1 MKKFFRRQVWVILMI
16 PMLFLTGCGQGKV
29 QELRRVDTAMGT
41 VVQQTVY
48 LTGENEGKYNGENRL
63 TEDILELI
71 LKLEEE
77 TLSWRLETS
86 ETFQVNA
93 YAGSGKWVE
102 LSEELSQILDQCRKL
117 TEDSEGAF
125 DVALGPVARLWDI
138 DSWAAGQ
145 RIGSFQVPGEQE
157 LTEALARSGMEWVQ
171 LEFLPGEE
179 RADVYM
185 ENGAAL
191 DFGAVGKGLAL
202 DEISRC
208 LEADGHVM
216 GAVVSVG
223 GSVLTYGEKP
233 DGSAWRVG
241 IANPNDPSVNLGILT
256 LTGQWYISTSG
267 DYERYVESGGVR
279 YHHILDSATGYPA
292 DSGLSSVTVLAEN
305 GLLSDGLSTACFVL
319 GYERGMALAQLYG
332 VEVLFVEKD
341 GEIHMTP
348 GMEDLFQPVD

>member
-1 MKKFFRRQVWVILMI
+1 MKKFFQRSILVILLI
-16 PMLFLTGCGQGKV
+16 SVLSLTGCGQRRA
-29 QELRRVDTAMGT
+29 QEIRRVDTAMGT
-41 VVQQTVY
+41 LVQQTVY
-48 LTGENEGKYNGENRL
+48 VTGGDDR
-63 TEDILELI
+63 TEDILDLI

-102 LSEELSQILDQCRKL
+102 LSEELSQILEQCRQL
-117 TEDSEGAF
+117 TEDSGGAF
-125 DVALGPVARLWDI
+125 DVAFGPVARLWDI

-145 RIGSFQVPGEQE
+145 RTGSFQVPGEQE
-157 LTEALARSGMEWVQ
+157 LAEAFAQSGMERVQ
-171 LEFLPGEE
+171 LDFLPGEE
-179 RADVYM
+179 CADIYM
-185 ENGAAL
+185 KEGAAL

-202 DEISRC
+202 DVISRY
-208 LEADGHVM
+208 LEADGHIT

-233 DGSAWRVG
+233 DGTAWRVG

-279 YHHILDSATGYPA
+279 YHHILDPATGYPA
-292 DSGLSSVTVLAEN
+292 DSGISSVTVLAEN

-319 GYERGMALAQLYG
+319 GRERGMALAQQYG
-332 VEVLFVEKD
+332 AEALFVEKD
-341 GEIHMTP
+341 GEIYMTP
-348 GMEDLFQPVD
+348 GMEALFRLVD

>member
-1 MKKFFRRQVWVILMI
+1 MKKFFQRSVWVILLI
-16 PMLFLTGCGQGKV
+16 PMLSLAGCGQRKP
-29 QELRRVDTAMGT
+29 QELRRMDTAMGT

-48 LTGENEGKYNGENRL
+48 VTGGDDR
-63 TEDILELI
+63 TEDIFNLI

-86 ETFQVNA
+86 ETFQMNL

-102 LSEELSQILDQCRKL
+102 LSEELSQILAQCQKL
-117 TEDSEGAF
+117 TEDSGGAF

-145 RIGSFQVPGEQE
+145 RTGSFQVPGEQE
-157 LTEALARSGMEWVQ
+157 LAEALIQSGMGRVQ
-171 LEFLPGEE
+171 IQFLPGEE
-179 RADVYM
+179 CADIYLQD
-185 ENGAAL
+185 GAAL

-202 DEISRC
+202 DEISRY
-208 LEADGHVM
+208 LEADGHIT

-233 DGSAWRVG
+233 DGTAWRVG
-241 IANPNDPSVNLGILT
+241 IADPGDPSVNMGILT
-256 LTGQWYISTSG
+256 LPGQWYISTSG
-267 DYERYVESGGVR
+267 DYERYVELGGVR
-279 YHHILDSATGYPA
+279 YHHILDPATGYPA

-319 GYERGMALAQLYG
+319 GRERGLALAQLYG
-332 VEVLFVEKD
+332 AEALFVEKD
-341 GEIHMTP
+341 GGIYMTP
-348 GMEDLFQPVD
+348 GMEDLFRPVD

>member
-1 MKKFFRRQVWVILMI
+1 MKNFFRRSVWVILLI
-16 PMLFLTGCGQGKV
+16 PMLFLTGCEQRRA

-48 LTGENEGKYNGENRL
+48 VTGGDDR
-63 TEDILELI
+63 TEDILTLI

-102 LSEELSQILDQCRKL
+102 LSEELSQILEQCQKL
-117 TEDSEGAF
+117 AEDSGGAF

-145 RIGSFQVPGEQE
+145 RTGSFQVPEEKE
-157 LTEALARSGMEWVQ
+157 LTEALAQSGMGRVQ
-171 LEFLPGEE
+171 IQLQPGEE
-179 RADVYM
+179 CADIYL
-185 ENGAAL
+185 EDGAAL

-202 DEISRC
+202 DEISRY
-208 LEADGHVM
+208 LEADGRVT

-233 DGSAWRVG
+233 DGTAWRVG
-241 IANPNDPSVNLGILT
+241 IADPNDPSVNMGILT

-279 YHHILDSATGYPA
+279 YHHILDPATGYPA

-319 GYERGMALAQLYG
+319 GWERGMALAQLYG
-332 VEVLFVEKD
+332 AEALFVEKD
-341 GEIHMTP
+341 GEIYMTP
-348 GMEDLFQPVD
+348 GMEALFRPAD

>member
-1 MKKFFRRQVWVILMI
+1 M
-16 PMLFLTGCGQGKV
+16 
-29 QELRRVDTAMGT
+29 DTAMGT

-48 LTGENEGKYNGENRL
+48 VTGGDDR
-63 TEDILELI
+63 TEDILNLI

-102 LSEELSQILDQCRKL
+102 LSEELSQILEQCRKL
-117 TEDSEGAF
+117 TEDSGGAF
-125 DVALGPVARLWDI
+125 DVTLGPLARLWDI

-145 RIGSFQVPGEQE
+145 QAGSFQVPGEQE
-157 LTEALARSGMEWVQ
+157 LAEALTQSGMGQVQ
-171 LEFLPGEE
+171 IQFLPGEE
-179 RADVYM
+179 CADIYM
-185 ENGAAL
+185 EDGAAL

-202 DEISRC
+202 DEISRY
-208 LEADGHVM
+208 LEADDRVT

-233 DGSAWRVG
+233 DGTAWRVG

-279 YHHILDSATGYPA
+279 YHHILDPATGYPA
-292 DSGLSSVTVLAEN
+292 DSGISSVTVLAEN

-319 GYERGMALAQLYG
+319 GRERGMALAQQYG
-332 VEVLFVEKD
+332 AEALFVEKD
-341 GEIHMTP
+341 GEIYMTP
-348 GMEDLFQPVD
+348 GMEALFRPVD

>member
-1 MKKFFRRQVWVILMI
+1 MKKFFRQLIGVIVLI
-16 PMLFLTGCGQGKV
+16 SVLFLAGCGQSET
-29 QELRRVDTAMGT
+29 QELRRMDTAMGT

-48 LTGENEGKYNGENRL
+48 VMGENDGKNSLTG
-63 TEDILELI
+63 DILELI

-86 ETFQVNA
+86 ETFQINT

-102 LSEELSQILDQCRKL
+102 LSEELSQILEQCQKL
-117 TEDSEGAF
+117 TEDSGGAF

-145 RIGSFQVPGEQE
+145 RTGSFQVPGEQE
-157 LTEALARSGMEWVQ
+157 LADSLIQSGMGQVQ
-171 LEFLPGEE
+171 IQFLPGEE
-179 RADVYM
+179 CADIYLEDGV
-185 ENGAAL
+185 AL

-202 DEISRC
+202 DEISHY
-208 LEADGHVM
+208 LDADGHVT

-233 DGSAWRVG
+233 DGTPWRVG
-241 IANPNDPSVNLGILT
+241 IADPSDPSVNMGILT

-267 DYERYVESGGVR
+267 DYERYVELGGVR
-279 YHHILDSATGYPA
+279 YHHILDPATGYPA

-319 GYERGMALAQLYG
+319 GRERGMTLAQLYG
-332 VEVLFVEKD
+332 AEALFVEKD
-341 GEIHMTP
+341 GGIYMTP
-348 GMEDLFQPVD
+348 GIQDLFRSMD

>member
-1 MKKFFRRQVWVILMI
+1 MKKFFWQLIGVIMLV
-16 PMLFLTGCGQGKV
+16 PMLFLVGCGQSET

-48 LTGENEGKYNGENRL
+48 VMGKNDGKNSLTG
-63 TEDILELI
+63 DILELI
-71 LKLEEE
+71 RKLEEE

-86 ETFQVNA
+86 ETFQINT

-102 LSEELSQILDQCRKL
+102 LSKELSQILEQCQKL
-117 TEDSEGAF
+117 TEDSGDAF

-145 RIGSFQVPGEQE
+145 RTGSFQVPGEQE
-157 LTEALARSGMEWVQ
+157 LTDALIQSGMGQVQ
-171 LEFLPGEE
+171 IQFLPGEE
-179 RADVYM
+179 CADIYL
-185 ENGAAL
+185 EDGAAL

-202 DEISRC
+202 DEISNY
-208 LEADGHVM
+208 LESDGHIT

-233 DGSAWRVG
+233 DGTAWRVG
-241 IANPNDPSVNLGILT
+241 IADPGDPSVNMGILT

-279 YHHILDSATGYPA
+279 YHHILDPATGYPA

-305 GLLSDGLSTACFVL
+305 GLLSDGLSTACYVL
-319 GYERGMALAQLYG
+319 GRERGMALAQLYG
-332 VEVLFVEKD
+332 AEALFVEKD
-341 GEIHMTP
+341 GRIYMTP
-348 GMEDLFQPVD
+348 GIEDLFRPVE

>member
-1 MKKFFRRQVWVILMI
+1 MKRFFRRFILTILMI
-16 PMLFLTGCGQGKV
+16 SMLSFTGCEQRRA

-41 VVQQTVY
+41 VVGQTVY
-48 LTGENEGKYNGENRL
+48 VTGGDDQ
-63 TEDILELI
+63 TEDILDLI
-71 LKLEEE
+71 VKLEEE

-102 LSEELSQILDQCRKL
+102 LSEELSQVLEQCRQL
-117 TEDSEGAF
+117 TEDSGGAF
-125 DVALGPVARLWDI
+125 DVAFGPVARLWDI

-145 RIGSFQVPGEQE
+145 RTGSFQVPEEQE
-157 LTEALARSGMEWVQ
+157 LAAAFARSGMERVQ
-171 LEFLPGEE
+171 LDFLTGEE
-179 RADVYM
+179 CADVYM
-185 ENGAAL
+185 EEGAAL

-202 DEISRC
+202 DEISC
-208 LEADGHVM
+208 YLEADNRVT

-233 DGSAWRVG
+233 DGTAWRVG

-279 YHHILDSATGYPA
+279 YHHILDPATGYPA

-319 GYERGMALAQLYG
+319 GRERGMALVQQYG
-332 VEVLFVEKD
+332 AEALFVEKD
-341 GEIHMTP
+341 GEIYMTP
-348 GMEDLFQPVD
+348 GMETLFRPVD